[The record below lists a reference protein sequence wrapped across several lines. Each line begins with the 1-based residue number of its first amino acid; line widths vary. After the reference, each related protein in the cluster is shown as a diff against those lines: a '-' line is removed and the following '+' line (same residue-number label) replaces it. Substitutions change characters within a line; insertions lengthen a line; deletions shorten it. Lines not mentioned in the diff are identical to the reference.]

1 MKRRNQPLDVNIEQQ
16 QLVIRI
22 GIDTLAFAFEESNE
36 NHKYDEKKHD
46 WNKLVKVLDSEQFAK
61 DVMYEL
67 TREEEDGSSNLTN
80 LLDIACV
87 EALNQGSIAV
97 EYKEEK

>member
-1 MKRRNQPLDVNIEQQ
+1 
-16 QLVIRI
+16 
-22 GIDTLAFAFEESNE
+22 
-36 NHKYDEKKHD
+36 
-46 WNKLVKVLDSEQFAK
+46 
-61 DVMYEL
+61 MYEL

-80 LLDIACV
+80 LLDIACG